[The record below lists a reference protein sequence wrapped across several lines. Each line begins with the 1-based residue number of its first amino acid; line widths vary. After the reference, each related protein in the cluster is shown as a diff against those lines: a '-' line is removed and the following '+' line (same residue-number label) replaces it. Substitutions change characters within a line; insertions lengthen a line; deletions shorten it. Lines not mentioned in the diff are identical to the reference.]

1 MTDTADTRELSV
13 STQARP
19 KKITPGLF
27 EPGRV
32 ALRDTWIPLA
42 HLPQIRRRPRA
53 HELHGKPVYIWGT
66 SDRRIRATESHPQRL
81 STGHAERT
89 EATGGR
95 GEFTV
100 VERYGYVWV
109 WYGDPDN
116 LSEDLLPDCPYLPRN
131 GGPRPRHMWGTLTF
145 HSTYELVCENLLDL
159 THVDFLHSKL
169 IGDELCE
176 QDRITVESTSE
187 TVTMIREANGRRTP
201 PAQRWFA
208 KSDRQDMRA
217 VTHVHLRSGVVVLH
231 GNFSPG
237 LSVRLFH
244 PLIPASTDRTTLK
257 FSFNPK
263 GANALARNAFPL
275 VSPIIA
281 RQDDRMLRPQNGR
294 YLQPSSRPDV
304 SSQFDAA
311 GLQYRIRMQQLV
323 ERQLA
328 GDFSYQNDADPGR
341 DITELLQVERMP
353 G

>member
-1 MTDTADTRELSV
+1 MTNTAASPASMQEP
-13 STQARP
+13 AP
-19 KKITPGLF
+19 KKKTTPGLF

-32 ALRDTWIPLA
+32 VLRDTWIPLA
-42 HLPQIRRRPRA
+42 HIPQIRRWPRA
-53 HELHGKPVYIWGT
+53 HELHGNPVYIWRANDGA
-66 SDRRIRATESHPQRL
+66 IRAAETSPQRL
-81 STGHAERT
+81 SRGTARRT

-95 GEFTV
+95 GEFPV
-100 VERYGYVWV
+100 VQRYGYVWI
-109 WYGDPDN
+109 WYGDPQN
-116 LSEDLLPDCPYLPRN
+116 LSEDLIPDCPYLSRR
-131 GGPRPRHMWGTLTF
+131 GERPRHMWGTLDF

-187 TVTMIREANGRRTP
+187 TVTMIREATGRRTP

-231 GNFSPG
+231 GHFSPG

-244 PLIPASTDRTTLK
+244 PLIPASKARTTLK
-257 FSFNPK
+257 FSFNPT
-263 GANALARNAFPL
+263 GATALARNAFPL
-275 VSPIIA
+275 MSPIIA
-281 RQDDRMLRPQNGR
+281 RQDDRMLRPQNLR
-294 YLQPSSRPDV
+294 YLEPTDKPDV

-328 GDFSYQNDADPGR
+328 NDFSYASDADPGA
-341 DITELLQVERMP
+341 DISNLLQVDRVP

>member
-1 MTDTADTRELSV
+1 MTNVQNVTTTHRGDK
-13 STQARP
+13 Q
-19 KKITPGLF
+19 KKTVPGLF

-32 ALRDTWIPLA
+32 SLRDTWIPVA
-42 HLPQIRRRPRA
+42 HVPQIRRRPRG
-53 HELHGKPVYIWGT
+53 HELHGRQVYIWRDHGG
-66 SDRRIRATESHPQRL
+66 RIRAAEDRDL
-81 STGHAERT
+81 SRSAALAT

-95 GEFTV
+95 GEFPV
-100 VERYGYVWV
+100 VERYGYVWI
-109 WYGDPDN
+109 WYGDPDH
-116 LSEDLLPDCPYLPRN
+116 LSEDLIPDCPYLPRS
-131 GGPRPRHMWGTLTF
+131 GAGRPFHMWGTLTF

-176 QDRITVESTSE
+176 EDQISVESTSE

-208 KSDRQDMRA
+208 RSDRQDMRA

-244 PLIPASTDRTTLK
+244 PLIPASSERTTLK
-257 FSFNPK
+257 YSFNPK

-281 RQDDRMLRPQNGR
+281 RQDDAMLRPQNGR
-294 YLQPSSRPDV
+294 YLESSDRPDV

-323 ERQLA
+323 ARQQA
-328 GDFSYQNDADPGR
+328 GDFSYQGDADPGQ
-341 DITELLQVERMP
+341 DIAELLQVERVP